1 MARRPRFPL
10 TGFPLHVVQR
20 GNNRGACFITD
31 ADRQTYLAALR
42 EAALHYRMQVH
53 AYVLMSNHVHLLAT
67 PLVVNAVS
75 RAMQSVG
82 ARYVR
87 HFNQAHT
94 RTGTLW
100 EGRYKACLVD
110 EDRYVLAVFRYID
123 FNPVRAG
130 IATCPAA
137 YRWSSHSGLAGL
149 CADDLLTPHAALDLL
164 GVVPG
169 PAYARWCEQ
178 PLDDEQAMQVRDA
191 TKGELVY
198 GSEAFRTRIASLT
211 ARPTLRRS
219 PGRSPRAR

>member
-1 MARRPRFPL
+1 MARHPRFPL

-42 EAALHYRMQVH
+42 EAALRYRMQVH

-137 YRWSSHSGLAGL
+137 YRWNSHSGLAGL
-149 CADDLLTPHAALDLL
+149 CAAALLTPHAGLGLL
-164 GVVPG
+164 GALSG
-169 PAYARWCEQ
+169 PPHAPSFFNHPQ
-178 PLDDEQAMQVRDA
+178 PREP
-191 TKGELVY
+191 Y
-198 GSEAFRTRIASLT
+198 
-211 ARPTLRRS
+211 
-219 PGRSPRAR
+219 

>member
-20 GNNRGACFITD
+20 GNNRGPCFITD

-67 PLVVNAVS
+67 PLVVDAVS

-100 EGRYKACLVD
+100 EGRYRACLVD
-110 EDRYVLAVFRYID
+110 EDRYVLAVCRYID

-130 IATCPAA
+130 IATSPAA
-137 YRWSSHSGLAGL
+137 YRWSSYPGLAGL
-149 CADDLLTPHAALDLL
+149 CEDDLLTPHAALDLL

-178 PLDDEQAMQVRDA
+178 PLDDDQVTHVRDA
-191 TKGELVY
+191 TKSELVY
-198 GSEAFRTRIASLT
+198 GSEAFRRRIASLT

-219 PGRSPRAR
+219 PGRSPRDR

>member
-1 MARRPRFPL
+1 L
-10 TGFPLHVVQR
+10 TGFALHVVQR

-53 AYVLMSNHVHLLAT
+53 AYVLMSNHVHLLTT

-100 EGRYKACLVD
+100 EGRYKACLV
-110 EDRYVLAVFRYID
+110 
-123 FNPVRAG
+123 
-130 IATCPAA
+130 
-137 YRWSSHSGLAGL
+137 
-149 CADDLLTPHAALDLL
+149 
-164 GVVPG
+164 
-169 PAYARWCEQ
+169 
-178 PLDDEQAMQVRDA
+178 
-191 TKGELVY
+191 Y
-198 GSEAFRTRIASLT
+198 GSESFRTRIASLT
-211 ARPTLRRS
+211 ARPTLRCS
-219 PGRSPRAR
+219 PGRAPRDR